1 MVNKSKKMLRLLQDM
16 ESRSQEHTSGLPQD
30 DELVETWEGVLI
42 SVVGEHIATP
52 LHEVKE
58 ILNFPAV
65 TTPVPG
71 AKPWVKGVANVRGNL
86 LPIMDLQLYLG
97 GDPIVAGHR
106 TKVLVIDYEGLFAG
120 LMVADVLGMKH
131 FPKDRYTNTV
141 GPTGPIEKYLQGGFK
156 LEDEVWPLFSMC
168 MLAEDPEFQ
177 VAAA

>member
-1 MVNKSKKMLRLLQDM
+1 VVNKSKKLMRLLQDM
-16 ESRSQEHTSGLPQD
+16 EIRSQEHTSGLPQE

-42 SVVGEHIATP
+42 SVAGENIATP

-65 TTPVPG
+65 NTPVPG
-71 AKPWVKGVANVRGNL
+71 AKPWVRGVANVRGNL
-86 LPIMDLQLYLG
+86 LPIIDLQLFLG
-97 GDPIVAGHR
+97 GEPIVAGQR

-131 FPKDRYTNTV
+131 FPRDLYINSASLV
-141 GPTGPIEKYLQGGFK
+141 GPIGKYLQGGFK
-156 LEDEVWPLFSMC
+156 LEDEVWPLFSMYA
-168 MLAEDPEFQ
+168 LVEDPSFQ